1 MPAVVLEGVRM
12 RATKSIGRG
21 FPVSIETLERRQ
33 MLSAAVSSTALAA
46 SINPAVFGQSITLTA
61 TVSSK
66 SGSPGGNVTFKD
78 GSTVLGTAA
87 INATTHHATFSTS
100 KLTVAAHNLTA
111 IYGGNASFAGST
123 SVVVKEAVNAD

>member
-46 SINPAVFGQSITLTA
+46 SNNPAVFGQSITLTA
-61 TVSSK
+61 TVTSK
-66 SGSPGGNVTFKD
+66 SSSPGGTVTFKD
-78 GSTVLGTAA
+78 GSTVLGKVTV
-87 INATTHHATFSTS
+87 NTTTHRATFSTN
-100 KLTVAAHNLTA
+100 KLTVAAH
-111 IYGGNASFAGST
+111 
-123 SVVVKEAVNAD
+123 